1 MMKMNKWIPVTE
13 RLLEDL
19 MAVLT
24 CNKNRNINIMW
35 RYTYNPLN
43 GNVEHRWED
52 NEGVMLADRQN
63 ENEIFDIV
71 AWMELPEPYEEN
83 ANDAV

>member
-1 MMKMNKWIPVTE
+1 
-13 RLLEDL
+13 
-19 MAVLT
+19 
-24 CNKNRNINIMW
+24 MW
-35 RYTYNPLN
+35 NTD
-43 GNVEHRWED
+43 GED